1 MGTLLPKPVTAE
13 IPAQVHR
20 IEVTP
25 RTMITLVLVLACSW
39 LLIRLA
45 PALLVLTTAL
55 MLVGLLSPM
64 VERLEARGMRR
75 HGGIALVFGVLF
87 TLVLVLVTVT
97 IPEVLSQGSALVE
110 QEPALREKLAAWLAQ
125 KQLTAP
131 LAASL
136 RTINYGALFGNST
149 QLALSASVRAVE
161 LVAYSVGAVFLALYI
176 MIDRDRLR
184 GALFATVPRAQH
196 IRLSRIMTSLEHIV
210 GGYIRGQAI
219 TCVLMGVFTFIL
231 LTAVG
236 VKTALALAVI
246 ATIADVL
253 PYIGIILVIAP
264 AVIATLPMGPFVS
277 GGVAIGI
284 FVYQE
289 IESRLLMPLVYG
301 RALRLPSSV
310 VMFALL
316 VGGTLMGIIGALLAL
331 PVAAAVVMLLDELR
345 VELPGYVETPEKELQ
360 RERDDVNE
368 QEYTLRTERMPVS
381 EAAAIAVEITDQ
393 QTRVDA
399 EPTEATA
406 SPPPP

>member
-1 MGTLLPKPVTAE
+1 MPRVQRVEITA
-13 IPAQVHR
+13 
-20 IEVTP
+20 
-25 RTMITLVLVLACSW
+25 RTMITLVAVLAACW
-39 LLIRLA
+39 LLLRLA
-45 PALLVLTTAL
+45 PALLVLVTAL
-55 MLVGLLSPM
+55 MLVGLLSSI
-64 VERLEARGMRR
+64 VERLEARGVRR
-75 HGGIALVFGVLF
+75 HLGIALVFTVLF
-87 TLVLVLVTVT
+87 AIVLMLITLT
-97 IPEVLSQGSALVE
+97 IPEVLSQGSAFLE
-110 QEPALREKLAAWLAQ
+110 QEPILREELASWLAQ
-125 KQLTAP
+125 KRLTAP

-136 RTINYGALFGNST
+136 RHINYGALFGNSA
-149 QLALSASVRAVE
+149 QFALAASVRTAE
-161 LVAYSVGAVFLALYI
+161 GVAYGVGAVFLALYI

-246 ATIADVL
+246 AAVADVL

-264 AVIATLPMGPFVS
+264 VVIATLPMGLFVS
-277 GGVAIGI
+277 GGVAIAI

-289 IESRLLMPLVYG
+289 VESRLLMPLVYG

-316 VGGTLMGIIGALLAL
+316 VGATLMGIVGALLAL
-331 PVAAAVVMLLDELR
+331 PVAAAIVMLLDELR
-345 VELPGYVETPEKELQ
+345 VELPGYIETPEKELQ

-368 QEYTLRTERMPVS
+368 QEYLLRTERMPVR
-381 EAAAIAVEITDQ
+381 EAAAIAVEITDE

-399 EPTEATA
+399 EPLAPENSGVVAA
-406 SPPPP
+406 PEPKL